1 MNSKEL
7 AEKLMKRLSQELIY
21 YETISSYDVR
31 GSIYETLKII
41 IDSLKEII
49 EDSKDE

>member
-1 MNSKEL
+1 MN
-7 AEKLMKRLSQELIY
+7 RLSQELIY

-41 IDSLKEII
+41 IDSLNEII
-49 EDSKDE
+49 EESIDDSDRQT